1 MRNAAGV
8 AEETARL
15 EEKTASTL
23 AAGKAL
29 RCDLAV
35 SVVLSF
41 WRVVLCSFPAVCEL
55 AV

>member
-29 RCDLAV
+29 RCDVAV
-35 SVVLSF
+35 SLVLSS
-41 WRVVLCSFPAVCEL
+41 WRVVLCSCAAVCEL
-55 AV
+55 VV

>member
-15 EEKTASTL
+15 QEKTASAL

-29 RCDLAV
+29 RCDVAV
-35 SVVLSF
+35 ILVL
-41 WRVVLCSFPAVCEL
+41 
-55 AV
+55 